1 MGKRND
7 RDAADDSGWYGLK
20 SGLEMRLYGFHSCF
34 AVFEARRQDI
44 VRVYVTERKVK
55 TASAVLKFCADHK
68 KAYHIVTDA
77 DLEKIIG
84 SVHHE
89 GIGMIVKKK
98 KPMGELEFM
107 KTLLSETPQP
117 LFFMDGVSNPHNLG
131 AIMRTLAH
139 FGIKWMIGNEE
150 SLPELSPSAAR
161 TSEGSS
167 ELVHMVRL
175 REPIE
180 VLKDLKARGWEIIGT
195 SSHNS
200 SSFRDW
206 TPKPQTILIL
216 GSESTGISASIA
228 SICSKQVAIPGTG
241 HVESL
246 NVSVAAGIFASYLSW
261 APKK

>member
-1 MGKRND
+1 MAKQSD
-7 RDAADDSGWYGLK
+7 RRSEDGGWYGLK

-34 AVFEARRQDI
+34 AVFESRKKDI

-55 TASAVLKFCADHK
+55 TASAILKYCADTK
-68 KAYHIVTDA
+68 KAYHVVTDA

-98 KPMGELEFM
+98 KPLSEVEFM
-107 KTLLSETPQP
+107 KTLLSEPPGP

-139 FGIKWMIGNEE
+139 FGIKWMIGNEDA
-150 SLPELSPSAAR
+150 LPELSSSAAR

-175 REPIE
+175 RDPIE
-180 VLKDLKARGWEIIGT
+180 VLKDLKARGYEIIGT
-195 SSHNS
+195 SSHHS
-200 SSFRDW
+200 ISFKDW
-206 TPKPQTILIL
+206 NPKAKSILVL
-216 GSESTGISASIA
+216 GSESTGISAAISDV
-228 SICSKQVAIPGTG
+228 CSKHVAIPGTG
-241 HVESL
+241 NVESL
-246 NVSVAAGIFASYLSW
+246 NVSVAAGIFASHLSFGLM
-261 APKK
+261 K